1 MVRNEK
7 VFSRF
12 QRGKKKKIR
21 VWSSAL
27 ASCGKVQVLGLAFL
41 PRNHVTE
48 VSCRFLF
55 HQSSPGAAHDVNPR
69 FQFKIS
75 TLIFISRVGRKK
87 KTGIVDLLSRE
98 CV

>member
-27 ASCGKVQVLGLAFL
+27 ASCSKVQVLGLAFL

-69 FQFKIS
+69 FHLEFRHLFLS
-75 TLIFISRVGRKK
+75 AELVEKK